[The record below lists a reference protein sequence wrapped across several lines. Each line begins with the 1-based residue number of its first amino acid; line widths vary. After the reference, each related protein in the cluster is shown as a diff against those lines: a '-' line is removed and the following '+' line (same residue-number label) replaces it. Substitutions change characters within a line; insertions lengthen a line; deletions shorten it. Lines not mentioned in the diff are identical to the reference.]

1 MKDTIVNK
9 STVIMNEE
17 KFEKDS
23 NIKFFIPNRGGNGD
37 GQSHDDFFDKGIS
50 SVVSF
55 HDKK

>member
-1 MKDTIVNK
+1 
-9 STVIMNEE
+9 MNEE

-37 GQSHDDFFDKGIS
+37 GQSHDDFFDNGIS